1 LTQCYDSRDEEAL
14 GLKHP
19 FLAAAA
25 LLLVLT
31 AFGLDAQPIASHTP
45 PPLVTGLDHIIIL
58 VNDLEAAA
66 SRYRAMGFALKPG
79 RPHDNGIRNQHVKF
93 EDGTELELLTAPD
106 AKDQLTAQYRRYL
119 AQGDGPAHLVLY
131 APDADALAA
140 RIVGGVFGA
149 RREGLITFPVG
160 HRLRPIFF
168 GGRNKS
174 PTDRPE
180 HFAHANSA
188 YSLTRAWLALDDVAP
203 ELELFGAVGGSLSE
217 EQVQVPAST
226 RTRTVRFG
234 SDRILLLP
242 GSRQHLAGRPVVGA
256 SVVVTRLSDV
266 RRALQPSGLKPVA
279 STSGTILLPPEL
291 TYGIWLQFRER
302 R

>member
-1 LTQCYDSRDEEAL
+1 MKHILTA
-14 GLKHP
+14 
-19 FLAAAA
+19 AAAA
-25 LLLVLT
+25 LLLIST
-31 AFGLDAQPIASHTP
+31 TFGLNARPAAQDA

-93 EDGTELELLTAPD
+93 EDGTELELLTAPE
-106 AKDQLTAQYRRYL
+106 ANDQLTTQYRRYL

-131 APDADALAA
+131 APDADALAK
-140 RIVGGVFGA
+140 RIVGGEFGA
-149 RREGLITFPVG
+149 RRDGLITFPVG

-180 HFAHANSA
+180 HFAHRNSA
-188 YSLTRAWLALDDVAP
+188 YSLTRAWLAVDEAAP
-203 ELELFGAVGGSLSE
+203 ELKLFATVGGSVSE
-217 EQVQVPAST
+217 EDVQIPEPV
-226 RTRTVRFG
+226 RTRTVTFG
-234 SDRILLLP
+234 ADRILLLP
-242 GSRQHLAGRPVVGA
+242 GSRQRLPERPVVGA
-256 SVVVTRLSDV
+256 SVVVKALSDV
-266 RRALQPSGLKPVA
+266 RRQLQASGLKPVA
-279 STSGTILLPPEL
+279 GTSATILLPPEQ
-291 TYGIWLQFRER
+291 THGIWLEFRER

>member
-1 LTQCYDSRDEEAL
+1 LPLTVVLLTGAL
-14 GLKHP
+14 P
-19 FLAAAA
+19 Q
-25 LLLVLT
+25 T
-31 AFGLDAQPIASHTP
+31 

-58 VNDLEAAA
+58 VNDLEAVA

-93 EDGTELELLTAPD
+93 EDGTELELLTAPEAQD
-106 AKDQLTAQYRRYL
+106 ALTTQYRRYL

-149 RREGLITFPVG
+149 QRDGLITFPIG

-180 HFAHANSA
+180 HFAHPNSA
-188 YSLTRAWLALDDVAP
+188 YSLTRAWLAVDDVAA
-203 ELELFGAVGGSLSE
+203 ELKLLQAVGGSVWE
-217 EQVQVPAST
+217 EQVQVPEST
-226 RTRTVRFG
+226 HARTVTFG
-234 SDRILLLP
+234 ADRIVLLP
-242 GSRQHLAGRPVVGA
+242 GSRQRLSGRPVVGA
-256 SVVVTRLSDV
+256 SVVVKRLTDV
-266 RRALQPSGLKPVA
+266 RRALQASGLKPVA
-279 STSGTILLPPEL
+279 GTSGTILLPPEL
-291 TYGIWLQFRER
+291 TCGIWLEFREGR
-302 R
+302 

>member
-1 LTQCYDSRDEEAL
+1 MRLLSAVLLCLLSAILLTGASRPA
-14 GLKHP
+14 P
-19 FLAAAA
+19 S
-25 LLLVLT
+25 LV
-31 AFGLDAQPIASHTP
+31 A
-45 PPLVTGLDHIIIL
+45 GLDHIIIL

-93 EDGTELELLTAPD
+93 EDGTELELLAAPE
-106 AKDQLTAQYRRYL
+106 AKDALTAQYRRYL

-149 RREGLITFPVG
+149 QRDGLITFPIG

-180 HFAHANSA
+180 HFAHRNSA
-188 YSLTRAWLALDDVAP
+188 YCLTRAWLAADDVAA
-203 ELELFGAVGGSLSE
+203 ELKLFQAVGGSVSE
-217 EQVQVPAST
+217 ELVQVPESA
-226 RTRTVRFG
+226 RVRTVTFG
-234 SDRILLLP
+234 ADRIVLLP
-242 GSRQHLAGRPVVGA
+242 GSRERLSGRPVVGA
-256 SVVVTRLSDV
+256 SVVVKRLSDV
-266 RRALQPSGLKPVA
+266 RHALQA
-279 STSGTILLPPEL
+279 SRG
-291 TYGIWLQFRER
+291 GAGGGHER
-302 R
+302 YNPAAAGADLRHLAGVS